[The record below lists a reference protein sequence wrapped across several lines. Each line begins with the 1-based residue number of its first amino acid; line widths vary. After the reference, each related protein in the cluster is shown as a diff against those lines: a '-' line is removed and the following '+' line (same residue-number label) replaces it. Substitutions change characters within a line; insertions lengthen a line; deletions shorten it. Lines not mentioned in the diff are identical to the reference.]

1 MFRADARFNTH
12 INTLTWFDFLCYM
25 GCIMMKSFVSFGMAA
40 GLATLGASLLGA
52 PALAEEVRQL
62 PAPVVT
68 GGMPL
73 MEAIN
78 QRQSERFYEPGKEV
92 DDQTLSEILWVAW
105 GANMHGKRTIAT
117 ARNKQNM
124 GLYMLTPTGTWRY
137 DGMKNQLTKVN
148 DKNLIPLCAQ
158 QPFVNDAPL
167 HLLFTAVDD
176 KWGKCHVGSAYQN
189 VYLYATSKGL
199 GTVIRGMIDGDA
211 LTRELELKNGERAM
225 LHQTVGYISAE

>member
-1 MFRADARFNTH
+1 M
-12 INTLTWFDFLCYM
+12 IKTLT
-25 GCIMMKSFVSFGMAA
+25 FGLAAALGLAGSAMAA
-40 GLATLGASLLGA
+40 G
-52 PALAEEVRQL
+52 EEVRQL

-78 QRQSERFYEPGKEV
+78 TRQSERFYEPGKAI

-105 GANMHGKRTIAT
+105 GANRHGKRTIAT

-137 DGMKNQLTKVN
+137 DGMKNTLTKVN
-148 DKNLIPLCAQ
+148 DKNLIALCAQ

-167 HLLFTAVDD
+167 HLLYTAVDD
-176 KWGKCHVGSAYQN
+176 RWGKCHVGSAYQN

-199 GTVIRGMIDGDA
+199 GTVIRGMIDQAA
-211 LTRELELKNGERAM
+211 LTRELGLTNGEQVM
-225 LHQTVGYISAE
+225 LHQTVGYVSEE

>member
-1 MFRADARFNTH
+1 MES
-12 INTLTWFDFLCYM
+12 
-25 GCIMMKSFVSFGMAA
+25 IMNYTSSFSLVAALVAFSAMAFG
-40 GLATLGASLLGA
+40 G
-52 PALAEEVRQL
+52 EVRQL
-62 PAPVVT
+62 PKPVVT

-78 QRQSERFYEPGKEV
+78 ARQSERFYDPAKAI

-105 GANMHGKRTIAT
+105 GANKYGKRTIAT

-124 GLYMLTPTGTWRY
+124 GLYVLTPTGTWRY
-137 DGMKNQLTKVN
+137 DGMKNQLEKVN
-148 DKNLIPLCAQ
+148 DKNLIPLCEQ
-158 QPFVNDAPL
+158 QPFVKDAPL

-199 GTVIRGMIDGDA
+199 GTVIRGMIDGEA
-211 LTRELELKNGERAM
+211 LTRELGLTNGERAM
-225 LHQTVGYISAE
+225 LHQTVGYIDAGE

>member
-1 MFRADARFNTH
+1 MKNTFS
-12 INTLTWFDFLCYM
+12 IC
-25 GCIMMKSFVSFGMAA
+25 MAA
-40 GLATLGASLLGA
+40 GLAALVGAVA
-52 PALAEEVRQL
+52 PAFGGEVKQL

-78 QRQSERFYEPGKEV
+78 ARQSERFYDSSKTI

-124 GLYMLTPTGTWRY
+124 GLYVLTPTGTWRY
-137 DGMKNQLTKVN
+137 DGMKNQLEKVN

-176 KWGKCHVGSAYQN
+176 KWGRCHVGSAYQN

-199 GTVIRGMIDGDA
+199 GTVIRGLIDQAA
-211 LTRELELKNGERAM
+211 LTRELGLTNGEQVM
-225 LHQTVGYISAE
+225 LHQTVGYIDAEE

>member
-1 MFRADARFNTH
+1 MKNTFSVC
-12 INTLTWFDFLCYM
+12 L
-25 GCIMMKSFVSFGMAA
+25 VA
-40 GLATLGASLLGA
+40 GLA
-52 PALAEEVRQL
+52 ALVGTSPVAADEVRQL

-78 QRQSERFYEPGKEV
+78 ARYSERFYEPGKEI
-92 DDQTLSEILWVAW
+92 DEQTLSEILWVAW
-105 GANMHGKRTIAT
+105 GVNMHGKRTIAT

-158 QPFVNDAPL
+158 QEFVNDAPL
-167 HLLFTAVDD
+167 HLLYTAVDD

-189 VYLYATSKGL
+189 VYLYATSRGL
-199 GTVIRGMIDGDA
+199 GTVIRGLIDDAA
-211 LTRELELKNGERAM
+211 LTRELGLTGAERVM
-225 LHQTVGYISAE
+225 LHQVVGHVEAAE